1 MNVIVVNG
9 TQARAFDDVEPFVTG
24 QSNFDRVEFQFDDA
38 WDGMTKKAQFK
49 SNGYVFNV
57 DIDSDNVCMV
67 PAGLHVGECAIRV
80 RGVSGGEGVIATAN
94 EVIVPV
100 VQGFDGDGSEGSGGG
115 SGGMVVVPDGETLV
129 ERNGVLRVNC
139 ATKVEKDNTLPVT
152 SAAVHVEIGNIEAL
166 LAAL

>member
-9 TQARAFDDVEPFVTG
+9 TQARTFDGVEPFVAG
-24 QSNFDRVEFQFDDA
+24 QSNFDKVEFRFDNA

-67 PAGLHVGECAIRV
+67 PAGLQVGECAIRV

-100 VQGFDGDGSEGSGGG
+100 VQGFEGDAPEGSGGG

-129 ERNGVLRVNC
+129 ERNGVLCVNC
-139 ATKVEKDNTLPVT
+139 ADKVEKDNTLPVT